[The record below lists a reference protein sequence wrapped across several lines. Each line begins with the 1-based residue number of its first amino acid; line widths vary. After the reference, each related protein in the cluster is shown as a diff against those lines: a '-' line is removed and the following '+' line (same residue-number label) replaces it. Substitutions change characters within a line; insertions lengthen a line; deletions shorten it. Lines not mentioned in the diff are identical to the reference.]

1 VIVPAGSPTPS
12 GLAGWLVVDV
22 PLLVAGG
29 GVVLAASIL
38 GGVTGFGFS
47 LVCAPL
53 LLLAGFPLA
62 DVVVVNLTI
71 SGTTRLATLA
81 KLRHFV
87 NRRRAGW
94 LVIGVVPGLLL
105 GFLVRD
111 AVDDA
116 VLKVGAGALAVVVA
130 VYLMARPPAG
140 RSVDAGPPPRLHSG
154 IAGLLGGFLGI
165 TTSLNGPPPVIL
177 LSRQRAEPREFVADM
192 AVYLIVGNGL
202 ALLLIHL
209 GGGLALDRLWLL
221 LACWL
226 PVALVG
232 NAVGL
237 TYGSRLPADLFR
249 VLTLCLVVV
258 TGLATVVTT
267 LGGR

>member
-1 VIVPAGSPTPS
+1 
-12 GLAGWLVVDV
+12 LAQWLVVDL
-22 PLLVAGG
+22 PLLLAG
-29 GVVLAASIL
+29 GVVVLGASVL

-71 SGTTRLATLA
+71 AGTTRLATVIR
-81 KLRHFV
+81 LRHFV

-94 LVIGVVPGLLL
+94 LVAGCVPGLLL

-116 VLKVGAGALAVVVA
+116 VLKVVAGSIAVLVA
-130 VYLMARPPAG
+130 AYLLFRPPAP
-140 RSVDAGPPPRLHSG
+140 RPADAGPPPRLQSG
-154 IAGLLGGFLGI
+154 IAGVLGGFLGI

-177 LSRQRAEPREFVADM
+177 LSRQRAEQREFVADM

-209 GGGLALDRLWLL
+209 GGGLALDRLGLL

-226 PVALVG
+226 PVALLG

-237 TYGSRLPADLFR
+237 VYGSRLPAELFR
-249 VLTLCLVVV
+249 VLTLCLVMV

-267 LGGR
+267 LA

>member
-1 VIVPAGSPTPS
+1 MDVA
-12 GLAGWLVVDV
+12 LLVV
-22 PLLVAGG
+22 G
-29 GVVLAASIL
+29 GVVVFGASVL

-62 DVVVVNLTI
+62 DVLVVNLTI
-71 SGTTRLATLA
+71 SGTTRVATVVR
-81 KLRHFV
+81 LRNSV

-94 LVIGVVPGLLL
+94 LVIGCVPGLLV
-105 GFLVRD
+105 GFVVQD

-116 VLKVGAGALAVVVA
+116 VLKVVAGAVA
-130 VYLMARPPAG
+130 VLVAVHLLVRRPAPLPVG
-140 RSVDAGPPPRLHSG
+140 AGPPPRRHAG

-177 LSRQRAEPREFVADM
+177 LSRQGAGPREFVADM
-192 AVYLIVGNGL
+192 AVYLVVGNGL
-202 ALLLIHL
+202 ALLLIQL

-226 PVALVG
+226 PGALLG
-232 NAVGL
+232 NALGL
-237 TYGSRLPADLFR
+237 TYGSRLPAGPFR
-249 VLTLCLVVV
+249 VLTLGLVVV
-258 TGLATVVTT
+258 TGLATVLTT
-267 LGGR
+267 LA

>member
-1 VIVPAGSPTPS
+1 
-12 GLAGWLVVDV
+12 LAGWPDVDVDVALLVV
-22 PLLVAGG
+22 GG
-29 GVVLAASIL
+29 IVVLGASLL
-38 GGVTGFGFS
+38 GGVTGFGFA
-47 LVCAPL
+47 LVCTPL

-71 SGTTRLATLA
+71 SGTTRLTTVVTL
-81 KLRHFV
+81 RRFV

-94 LVIGVVPGLLL
+94 LVIGCVPGLLL
-105 GFLVRD
+105 GFGVRD

-116 VLKVGAGALAVVVA
+116 VLKVGAGAIAVLVA
-130 VYLMARPPAG
+130 LYLLLRPPAP
-140 RSVDAGPPPRLHSG
+140 RSGDPVPPPRLQSG

-177 LSRQRAEPREFVADM
+177 LSRQRAEQREFVADM

-202 ALLLIHL
+202 ALLLLHL
-209 GGGLALDRLWLL
+209 GGGLALDRLGLL

-232 NAVGL
+232 NGL
-237 TYGSRLPADLFR
+237 GLAYGGRLPAELFR

-258 TGLATVVTT
+258 AGLATVGTT
-267 LGGR
+267 LASL

>member
-1 VIVPAGSPTPS
+1 
-12 GLAGWLVVDV
+12 
-22 PLLVAGG
+22 
-29 GVVLAASIL
+29 
-38 GGVTGFGFS
+38 
-47 LVCAPL
+47 
-53 LLLAGFPLA
+53 
-62 DVVVVNLTI
+62 
-71 SGTTRLATLA
+71 
-81 KLRHFV
+81 
-87 NRRRAGW
+87 
-94 LVIGVVPGLLL
+94 
-105 GFLVRD
+105 
-111 AVDDA
+111 
-116 VLKVGAGALAVVVA
+116 VVA
-130 VYLMARPPAG
+130 VYLMVRPPAA

-267 LGGR
+267 LGGL